1 MPSHYEEGR
10 SFPTGRAPAQRLT
23 ARASR
28 ALAAQKRAAQ
38 KRKEEKPKRDSLN
51 ARSPAGVRPS
61 ALLQGAWSKRVFGKV
76 TPRRPGEA
84 PELKAHGV
92 RKSK

>member
-1 MPSHYEEGR
+1 MPSHYGKER
-10 SFPTGRAPAQRLT
+10 SEAAASRATTQRLT
-23 ARASR
+23 AKATR
-28 ALAAQKRAAQ
+28 ALAAK
-38 KRKEEKPKRDSLN
+38 KRKAEKAKQDRRD

-61 ALLQGAWSKRVFGKV
+61 VFLQGVWSKRVFGKV

-92 RKSK
+92 RRSI